1 MNSVSN
7 TFPTPPD
14 GTFLPVVESFYSIQG
29 EGANTGKA
37 AWFVRLGGGNVRRPR
52 RDAPSTRGAR
62 RQSLRRVSSILT

>member
-37 AWFVRLGGGNVRRPR
+37 AWFVRLGGCNVRCPWC
-52 RDAPSTRGAR
+52 DYC
-62 RQSLRRVSSILT
+62 Q